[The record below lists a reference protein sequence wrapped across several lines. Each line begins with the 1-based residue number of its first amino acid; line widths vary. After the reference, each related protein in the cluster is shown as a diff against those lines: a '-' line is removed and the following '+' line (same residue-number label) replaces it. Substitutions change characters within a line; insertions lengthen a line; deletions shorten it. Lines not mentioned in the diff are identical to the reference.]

1 MTSSTD
7 RIEREILLKASR
19 SRVWRALV
27 NAEEFGRWF
36 GVALEGKKFVA
47 GQRTQGQVTHP
58 GYEHLTFDV
67 LVERIE
73 PGRSIAFRW
82 HPAAVDAAADYSK
95 EPSTLVVFELKEARG
110 GILLTVVES
119 GFDQL
124 PPSRREEAFRMN
136 SGGWTIQMANIE
148 KHVAV
153 P

>member
-1 MTSSTD
+1 MPSSTD

-19 SRVWRALV
+19 SRVWRALY
-27 NAEEFGRWF
+27 NAEEFGNWF
-36 GVALEGKKFVA
+36 GVNLKGKRFVA
-47 GQRTQGQVTHP
+47 GERTQGPITYP

-82 HPAAVDAAADYSK
+82 HPAAVDAAVDYSN
-95 EPSTLVVFELKEARG
+95 EPSTLVVFELKEAQG

-119 GFDQL
+119 GFDQI
-124 PPSRREEAFRMN
+124 PPTRREEAFRMN
-136 SGGWTIQMANIE
+136 SGGWTIQMTNIE
-148 KHVAV
+148 KHVAK